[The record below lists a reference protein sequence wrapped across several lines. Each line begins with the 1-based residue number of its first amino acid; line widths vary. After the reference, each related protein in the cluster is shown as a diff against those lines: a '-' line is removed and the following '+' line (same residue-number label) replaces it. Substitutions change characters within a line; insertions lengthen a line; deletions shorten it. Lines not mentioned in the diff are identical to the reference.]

1 MLDLRVCDHF
11 GVEVAYAKIGLEE
24 LAGCETGKTVGSQ
37 REAGKLS
44 ENILLMEEIRL
55 TS

>member
-24 LAGCETGKTVGSQ
+24 LAGGLWKTVKAPGPS
-37 REAGKLS
+37 GKLS
-44 ENILLMEEIRL
+44 GNILLMEEIRL